1 MRSLPPL
8 AVAVAL
14 AACADQPPPPPD
26 PATAALPFGSAPLA
40 SGEWRFVSDGDTLR
54 LVVRPP
60 EDGRQQLLRVVSGA
74 ADDRTT
80 VLIDAATKLPVES
93 RRVALT
99 AAGDS
104 VTAHVEY
111 GRGFEGQARL
121 ALSTADGSAE
131 ENLRTPPPSLDAGQL
146 PHVLS
151 ALPLTDADSLHF
163 NYVAPF
169 EKEAL
174 AARLL
179 VGRPEELRVGE
190 TVVRATRVRL
200 QVSGLEERYWFSERS
215 PHALLRIEETTRD
228 RTWTALAAS
237 PP

>member
-8 AVAVAL
+8 VFALAV
-14 AACADQPPPPPD
+14 AACADSAPPPPD
-26 PATAALPFGSAPLA
+26 SSAALPLGSSPLA
-40 SGEWRFVSDGDTLR
+40 AGEWRFASERDTLR

-60 EDGRQQLLRVVSGA
+60 EDGRQRLLRIVSGT

-80 VLIDAATKLPVES
+80 VLVDATTKLPIES
-93 RRVALT
+93 RRVATT
-99 AAGDS
+99 ADGDS

-121 ALSTADGSAE
+121 TLTTAAGSAE
-131 ENLRTPPPSLDAGQL
+131 ENLRTPAPSLDAGQL
-146 PHVLS
+146 PLVLA
-151 ALPLTDADSLHF
+151 ALPLAGADSVHF

-179 VGRPEELRVGE
+179 VGRPQDLRVGE
-190 TVVRATRVRL
+190 AVVRATPIRL
-200 QVSGLEERYWFSERS
+200 QVSGLEERYWFDERP
-215 PHALLRIEETTRD
+215 PHTLLRIEETTRG
-228 RTWTALAAS
+228 RTWTALAPPPS
-237 PP
+237 P